1 MRWLLASALSL
12 CLAVG
17 AVGPGSARQ
26 DVQSDLL
33 VTSGDGSLWL
43 VRNGERHALAPQAVT
58 ADELARWPE
67 AAPYGAQIPSLLTSE
82 RPAEGI
88 VAATAMPR
96 PTASVDG
103 QPEWRRVA
111 RWQGNGDKNT
121 EPFLVQGAQW
131 RISYTVRDPRS
142 NTPRLCIAV
151 RTTEATHVDGGCY
164 RQDDTTYVYRRGTFY
179 LDISSADQWTV
190 TVEDYY

>member
-1 MRWLLASALSL
+1 MLAAAFAFFLAVG
-12 CLAVG
+12 AVG

-26 DVQSDLL
+26 DLQSDLL
-33 VTSGDGSLWL
+33 VTAGDGALWL
-43 VRNGERHALAPQAVT
+43 VRQGERHAVAPQTVT

-67 AAPYGAQIPSLLTSE
+67 SAPYGAQIPPLLVDRAAEGTVPPIATS
-82 RPAEGI
+82 RPTGPAEEQ
-88 VAATAMPR
+88 R
-96 PTASVDG
+96 
-103 QPEWRRVA
+103 EWRRVA
-111 RWQGNGDKNT
+111 RWLGNGDKNT
-121 EPFLVQGAQW
+121 EPFVIQGGQW
-131 RISYTVRDPRS
+131 RITYTVRDPRS

-151 RTTEATHVDGGCY
+151 RTIEAVHVDSGCY